1 MNQQNMTGMTDQV
14 IATDCLLSAKTG
26 IKSYAVALAESA
38 TPEVREALKRQLNT
52 AIDTHEQISNYM
64 ISKGYYHPDS
74 IQEQLT
80 VDLQATNTALNLSN
94 QQQQQSGQQQQS
106 NQQQQNTPS
115 QGIPVQTMEFA
126 SETDVQE
133 VRRQNQQSAQN
144 SQQSAQNNQQP
155 NQSQQ

>member
-94 QQQQQSGQQQQS
+94 QQQQQS